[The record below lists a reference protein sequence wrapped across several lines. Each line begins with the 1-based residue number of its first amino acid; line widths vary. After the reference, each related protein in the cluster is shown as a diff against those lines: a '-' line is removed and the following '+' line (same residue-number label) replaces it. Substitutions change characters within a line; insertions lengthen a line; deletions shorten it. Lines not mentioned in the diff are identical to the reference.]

1 MRKQSGM
8 RAQQNNQGGARG
20 RVLMRAALAVALA
33 LCVGALYLGIAR
45 AEALLLDLGRFVG
58 CL

>member
-1 MRKQSGM
+1 MSVEQESRNHNRSGPVV
-8 RAQQNNQGGARG
+8 RAA
-20 RVLMRAALAVALA
+20 LALAVALTA
-33 LCVGALYLGIAR
+33 GALYLGIAR